1 MKRTHFGVV
10 ALALLMGARIASA
23 ATITFTESTIAT
35 GSLGASSFVG
45 SLVTLTATGDTS
57 SVLSGTTSELFVA
70 AVSIN
75 VALLGETASLT
86 GTADVFS
93 CRASLNAC
101 AFSPTAGITD
111 DSGVVADI
119 LDTVSGAFST
129 YDLTT
134 SIGPVTVSS
143 LINPPHSFGTELG
156 LFQISSAGNA
166 TFTATLE
173 TATPEPGTA
182 AFLGLGLA
190 GLGALVCR
198 KRNRRGGTREHLRDL
213 I

>member
-1 MKRTHFGVV
+1 MKRTHSGVV
-10 ALALLMGARIASA
+10 TLALLVGASTATA
-23 ATITFTESTIAT
+23 ATITFAESAIAT
-35 GSLGASSFVG
+35 GSLGASQFVN

-57 SVLSGTTSELFVA
+57 NVLSGSFSELFVT

-75 VALLGETASLT
+75 VVSLGATSTLL

-93 CRASLNAC
+93 CHAC
-101 AFSPTAGITD
+101 GFSATAGITD

-119 LDTVSGAFST
+119 LDTVSGAFSS

-134 SIGPVTVSS
+134 PIGPITGSS
-143 LINPPHSFGTELG
+143 VINPPNFFGTDLG

-166 TFTATLE
+166 TFTATLGA
-173 TATPEPGTA
+173 ATPEPGTT

-190 GLGALVCR
+190 GLGALACR
-198 KRNRRGGTREHLRDL
+198 KRTNGRTRELLENL